1 MSKNPMYKE
10 VGFTGGKTTIVYTD
24 GIKDSKLADNSANT
38 DSNDN
43 TVSSADNANSD
54 STDEGNTVK
63 AHKIVVKTILNV
75 LMYTFFVFL
84 AVLFISLAA
93 GMYKGFTNNTG
104 SVVDPNIFFNLV
116 SVASFPY

>member
-1 MSKNPMYKE
+1 MSKNPTYKE

-24 GIKDSKLADNSANT
+24 DIKDPKLAKNSANN
-38 DSNDN
+38 DS
-43 TVSSADNANSD
+43 TVNSADNAD
-54 STDEGNTVK
+54 NTVK
-63 AHKIVVKTILNV
+63 ANKIVVKTILNV

-93 GMYKGFTNNTG
+93 GMYKGFTDNTG

>member
-1 MSKNPMYKE
+1 MSKNPTYKE
-10 VGFTGGKTTIVYTD
+10 VGFTGGKTTIVYTND
-24 GIKDSKLADNSANT
+24 IKDPKLSKNSANN
-38 DSNDN
+38 DS
-43 TVSSADNANSD
+43 TVNSADNADND
-54 STDEGNTVK
+54 NANADNTVK
-63 AHKIVVKTILNV
+63 ANKIVVKTILNV

-93 GMYKGFTNNTG
+93 GMYKGFTDNTG